1 MVLGVVIQVFLVVNS
16 KKMRNLILPMI
27 LLFFWISNAQNK
39 QERQIV
45 IIRKASYNG
54 CLMSPKFII
63 NKKDTVEVKSK
74 SFIVKKYESDSL
86 TIEIPYLNGLL
97 QNEIA
102 SYSFSTKEPI
112 NYLVFKY
119 EFLHS
124 KPSLKKVEGDD
135 LVKLKKTSY
144 IRDKIKEFNLE

>member
-1 MVLGVVIQVFLVVNS
+1 
-16 KKMRNLILPMI
+16 MRNLILLII
-27 LLFFWISNAQNK
+27 LLFYWNSNAQNK

-45 IIRKASYNG
+45 IIRTASYNG
-54 CLMSPKFII
+54 CLLSPKCII

-74 SFIVKKYESDSL
+74 SFIVKKNESDSL

-97 QNEIA
+97 KNEIA
-102 SYSFSTKEPI
+102 SYSFSTKDPI

-135 LVKLKKTSY
+135 LVKFKKTPY
-144 IRDKIKEFNLE
+144 VRDKIKEFNLE